1 MWHVFRAMSPAAC
14 MRFGRRRARS
24 HPNIGKAL
32 VRAKPFKRFNRGLF
46 FLNRL
51 IV

>member
-14 MRFGRRRARS
+14 MRFGRRRARCDT
-24 HPNIGKAL
+24 NIGKAGA
-32 VRAKPFKRFNRGLF
+32 RAKPFKRFNRGLV